1 MSTFLTRAALAA
13 IAPAATLLALAV
25 PAAAQPAP
33 PPPPPNC
40 TAADLAGVMA
50 GVTASTSAYLFTH
63 PDVNDFFTTL
73 KGKSREDQKTAVED
87 YVTARP
93 DVGDALRA
101 IRQPSVDF
109 RNRCG

>member
-1 MSTFLTRAALAA
+1 MSTFLTRAALAM
-13 IAPAATLLALAV
+13 IAPAAALLAVAV
-25 PAAAQPAP
+25 PAAAQPA

-63 PDVNDFFTTL
+63 PDVNDFFTSL
-73 KGKSREDQKTAVED
+73 KGKSRDEMKTAVEG
-87 YVTARP
+87 YIAGRP

>member
-1 MSTFLTRAALAA
+1 VASRRPPSRPA
-13 IAPAATLLALAV
+13 APAE
-25 PAAAQPAP
+25 
-33 PPPPPNC
+33 C

-50 GVTASTSAYLFTH
+50 ITASTSAYLFTH
-63 PDVNDFFTTL
+63 PDVNDFFTSL
-73 KGKSREDQKTAVED
+73 KGKSRDEMKTAVEG
-87 YVTARP
+87 YIAGRP